1 MPESLT
7 LKSATPNSSSQAS
20 ANAVLCTDNQTYQV
34 RQVQSSNSVYV
45 LQPSETSP
53 EDGFIPTIGLSA
65 IAQCTATLELIPE
78 PASAIPFLK
87 QTVPVYSGPE
97 GGTQSPTASALL
109 EKKNKHAILE
119 RTPFSL
125 GEFNKACE
133 ELCVFEVD
141 GQAWLP
147 TASML
152 ANFWKSII
160 SGATVGS
167 VNLGGSF
174 SIATLSRIVEED
186 GHPTALFRA
195 VIDRLSSNDVDL
207 MDDCKL
213 VPTESAPS
221 ASLTEFVDAAL
232 SREKA
237 VPWVGLVLLQSHH
250 MSTEVVVLS
259 DFLQDWQ
266 NQLPEDWRNHATLDA
281 LKVYYLSH
289 VRARNS
295 LKDSRGS
302 TRSLEMA
309 ELSLTRVEEV
319 PLPALHRPKAV
330 GIMLES
336 GTKSS
341 RMLGDSRKFDHRG
354 FNFCSTRVAIW
365 CLHLV

>member
-7 LKSATPNSSSQAS
+7 LKSATPNSSSQTS

-97 GGTQSPTASALL
+97 GGTQSPTASAPL
-109 EKKNKHAILE
+109 EKKNRHAILE
-119 RTPFSL
+119 RAPLSL

-152 ANFWKSII
+152 ANVWKSII
-160 SGATVGS
+160 SGATVRS
-167 VNLGGSF
+167 INLGGSF

-186 GHPTALFRA
+186 GHLTALFRA
-195 VIDRLSSNDVDL
+195 VMDRLSSNDVDL

-213 VPTESAPS
+213 VLTESAPS

-237 VPWVGLVLLQSHH
+237 VPWVGLVLLQSHRT
-250 MSTEVVVLS
+250 STEVVLLGLEKPRY
-259 DFLQDWQ
+259 DGRIEGI
-266 NQLPEDWRNHATLDA
+266 LPQ
-281 LKVYYLSH
+281 SC
-289 VRARNS
+289 
-295 LKDSRGS
+295 
-302 TRSLEMA
+302 TRKKFAKRQQGKYSQPGNG
-309 ELSLTRVEEV
+309 RIVFD
-319 PLPALHRPKAV
+319 
-330 GIMLES
+330 ES
-336 GTKSS
+336 GGSAIASSTPAKS
-341 RMLGDSRKFDHRG
+341 GGINARKWHEKFKNAR
-354 FNFCSTRVAIW
+354 R
-365 CLHLV
+365 

>member
-1 MPESLT
+1 MSTQEDSGVPFEMCNGQQHLRLLELPSALLEQITSKRLSNLT
-7 LKSATPNSSSQAS
+7 LKSATPNSSSQTS
-20 ANAVLCTDNQTYQV
+20 ANAVLCTDNQTYRV
-34 RQVQSSNSVYV
+34 RQVQSSNSIYV

-78 PASAIPFLK
+78 PASATPFLK

-97 GGTQSPTASALL
+97 SGTQLPTASAPL

-119 RTPFSL
+119 RAPCSL

-152 ANFWKSII
+152 ANVWKSII
-160 SGATVGS
+160 SGATMRS
-167 VNLGGSF
+167 VNLGEGF

-195 VIDRLSSNDVDL
+195 VMDRLSSNDIEL
-207 MDDCKL
+207 MDDY
-213 VPTESAPS
+213 
-221 ASLTEFVDAAL
+221 AAL

-250 MSTEVVVLS
+250 MSTEAVLLS

-266 NQLPEDWRNHATLDA
+266 NQLLEDWRNNAKLDA
-281 LKVYYLSH
+281 LKGKYSQPGNGRIVF
-289 VRARNS
+289 
-295 LKDSRGS
+295 D
-302 TRSLEMA
+302 
-309 ELSLTRVEEV
+309 
-319 PLPALHRPKAV
+319 
-330 GIMLES
+330 ES
-336 GTKSS
+336 GGSASASSTPAKSG
-341 RMLGDSRKFDHRG
+341 RNNTRKWHEKFKNAR
-354 FNFCSTRVAIW
+354 R
-365 CLHLV
+365 